1 VSWISHIVTLYPG
14 DVISTGAPG
23 IGQLVPGDVMESEI
37 EGIGCFSNRIEASDY
52 EGA

>member
-1 VSWISHIVTLYPG
+1 
-14 DVISTGAPG
+14 
-23 IGQLVPGDVMESEI
+23 VMESEI